1 MSGTRSLR
9 IHAVLLAVAAA
20 WAFQS
25 WNRDEVS
32 LEDQRLALAW
42 SRDTTEVVSVQYRAP
57 DMEVQLQHRSDARGR
72 YFWGL
77 QIENQ
82 GVDTLEFPVGATGH
96 RLVSQ
101 LAELRVIRDLGT
113 LSPEQI
119 TRFGLSAPDEEIA
132 VNFQDE
138 QRLLALGDTTYA
150 SGNRY
155 ATEAATG
162 VGYVLPTSITRP
174 LAIGEGSLR
183 ERWLH
188 HFSVDDVGQVRLI
201 AGDADSAAGGQS
213 RTIIRTSDGE
223 WSDQANGDTDVA
235 FGNFMQRVD
244 QLAIAGY
251 GNTPMDQNLRLLF
264 RLEYSDEEGESL
276 GFVELLLDEAAA
288 SDPYYLRS
296 ERTRILAEAVTAL
309 AERAEEGLADVQ
321 H

>member
-1 MSGTRSLR
+1 VSGTRSLR

-42 SRDTTEVVSVQYRAP
+42 SRDTTEVVSVQYRSAEK
-57 DMEVQLQHRSDARGR
+57 EVQLQQRSDDRGS
-72 YFWGL
+72 YYWGI
-77 QIENQ
+77 QVANQ
-82 GVDTLEFPVGATGH
+82 GLDTLEFPVGATGN
-96 RLVSQ
+96 RLVAQ

-113 LSPEQI
+113 LSPDQI
-119 TRFGLSAPDEEIA
+119 TQYGLSAPDEEIA
-132 VNFQDE
+132 VTFQGE

-155 ATEAATG
+155 ATETATG
-162 VGYVLPTSITRP
+162 TGYVLPTSITRP

-188 HFSVDDVGQVRLI
+188 HFSAEDVGQVRLI
-201 AGDADSAAGGQS
+201 AGDADGAAGGQS
-213 RTIIRTSDGE
+213 RTIIRTPDGE
-223 WSDQANGDTDVA
+223 WSDQADGDTDVA

-264 RLEYSDEEGESL
+264 RLEYSDEEGEPL
-276 GFVELLLDEAAA
+276 GFVELLLDETAA